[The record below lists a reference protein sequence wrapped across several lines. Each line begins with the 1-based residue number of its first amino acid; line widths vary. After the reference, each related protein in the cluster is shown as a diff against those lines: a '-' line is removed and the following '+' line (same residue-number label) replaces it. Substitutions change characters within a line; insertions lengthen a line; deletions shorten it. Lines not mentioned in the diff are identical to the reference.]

1 LKTILISGASS
12 GIGAELA
19 LILAKQGHNLVLT
32 ARRDHLLRELAVQ
45 CEANG
50 AASVRFIV
58 GDVCDVA
65 ANPKLKDFMLARGEP
80 VLINNA
86 GMAQFGGYA
95 ETSWDDHAKQI
106 ETNLIGTM
114 KLTHAVLPA
123 MLQHQS
129 GLIVNV
135 LSVAAKHVFSGAAVY
150 SATKAGIMQFGNSLR
165 EEYRKS
171 GLRLTNILP
180 GAVNT
185 PLWDAQGFSPP
196 TEKMLSSVSVAQ
208 TIADIISLPA
218 DRVIDEITITPLDGI
233 L

>member
-1 LKTILISGASS
+1 MKTVLISGASS

-19 LILAKQGHNLVLT
+19 LILAKQGHHLILT

-45 CEANG
+45 CESNG

-65 ANPKLKDFMLARGEP
+65 ANPKVKEFVRAGGEP

-86 GMAQFGGYA
+86 GMAQFGDYA
-95 ETSWDDHAKQI
+95 ETRWDDHAAQI
-106 ETNLIGTM
+106 ETNLVGTM

-123 MLQHQS
+123 MLDHKS

-135 LSVAAKHVFSGAAVY
+135 LSIAAKHVFSGAAVY
-150 SATKAGIMQFGNSLR
+150 SATKAGILQFGNSLR
-165 EEYRKS
+165 EEYRRS
-171 GLRLTNILP
+171 GIRLTNILP

-185 PLWDAQGFSPP
+185 PLWDSQGFSPP
-196 TEKMLSSVSVAQ
+196 TEKMLSAVSVAQ
-208 TIADIISLPA
+208 TIADVIALPA
-218 DRVIDEITITPLDGI
+218 DRVVDEITLTPPDGI